1 MPIFE
6 ARRRRKR
13 WYQEAHIKEPPLQI
27 KILKHIALEG
37 QLSKNMA
44 KEITGSDY
52 SDVSNAI
59 DSLLQRKMIKI
70 SSLGMEG
77 RKDRKYYALTEK
89 GLEAFLNDNYL
100 SSKKYTT
107 EDFWKA
113 IIWYCIK
120 KPQITSLSEIE
131 KYCSYFEHIYLG
143 HRAVNSY
150 LFQSKFFENLV
161 RKWIKENGSFDD
173 SISIFQRIL
182 ECIATSRNLTIQ
194 QLYDMA
200 GGEEEKHNIKEI
212 LDKFAFRINY
222 INNNQQRDASNYS
235 SNKSKYPDLKYIL
248 IIEKKEEGVNR
259 DIVYELS
266 LFGIMLIVA
275 IIRHHHIGVDSNRI
289 DSNGD
294 NNRLQLFFED
304 IPMEEYMDKISSNY
318 PDKIPLVFGK
328 WNLLKKELG
337 SSFIYDN
344 FDFMFYDKAYA
355 VNMSTSIWQG
365 GNKEFCD
372 SLQSLAERSRS
383 MLRILH
389 MEGRDILES
398 FIENKEVK
406 ENGSKLLGIY
416 LKINEIKTVLQYLNN
431 EQFSNSTFDKIKTFQ
446 NEIEKHQDKNLPTNI
461 IAFLERVFSDE
472 ITLFFYLNLNNSAF
486 ITSKSYSQI
495 NSPVVQSRVEGED
508 PDNIVDF
515 SSLLVAEDIFS
526 HGSPKDRLTN
536 LFKKD
541 KDIGKNFYNLMNISM
556 NYQKETSDKMFENIK
571 KIGINEN
578 EDKDPS

>member
-6 ARRRRKR
+6 ARRR
-13 WYQEAHIKEPPLQI
+13 WYQEARIKEPILQI

-44 KEITGSDY
+44 KEITRSDY

-59 DSLLQRKMIKI
+59 KSLLQRKMVRI

-89 GLEAFLNDNYL
+89 GLEAFLNDNYF
-100 SSKKYTT
+100 SSKKYST

-161 RKWIKENGSFDD
+161 KKWIKENGSFDD

-194 QLYDMA
+194 QLYNMA
-200 GGEEEKHNIKEI
+200 GEEEEHNIKEI

-222 INNNQQRDASNYS
+222 INNNQQRDASDYS
-235 SNKSKYPDLKYIL
+235 SNESKYPDLKYML

-275 IIRHHHIGVDSNRI
+275 IIRYHHIGVDSNRI

-294 NNRLQLFFED
+294 NNRLQLLFEN
-304 IPMEEYMDKISSNY
+304 ISIEEYMDKISSNY

-337 SSFIYDN
+337 SLFLYDN
-344 FDFMFYDKAYA
+344 FDFMFYDKAYV

-372 SLQSLAERSRS
+372 SLQSLGERSRS

-398 FIENKEVK
+398 FIEDKEVRGN
-406 ENGSKLLGIY
+406 ESKLLGIY
-416 LKINEIKTVLQYLNN
+416 LKIKEIETVLQYLNN
-431 EQFSNSTFDKIKTFQ
+431 EQFSNRISDKLKIIQ
-446 NEIEKHQDKNLPTNI
+446 IEIEKHEDKNLPTNI

-472 ITLFFYLNLNNSAF
+472 ITFFFYLNLNNLAF
-486 ITSKSYSQI
+486 VTNKSYSQI
-495 NSPVVQSRVEGED
+495 NKSDIQYREEGED

-515 SSLLVAEDIFS
+515 SPIPIAKDIFS

-541 KDIGKNFYNLMNISM
+541 KDIRKNFYNLMNISM

-571 KIGINEN
+571 KIGIDEN
-578 EDKDPS
+578 EVVGSF